1 MKQQFLHFYDN
12 SVNELYAY
20 CYKRLADRNLAK
32 AITEDSYKYLWS
44 TLTSQADVEH
54 SEDSLFK
61 IANQYIR
68 QHFHEELTSRT
79 RFTPA
84 FS

>member
-1 MKQQFLHFYDN
+1 MKKTFLHFYDTT
-12 SVNELYAY
+12 VNDLYAY

-32 AITEDSYKYLWS
+32 AVTEDSYKYLWS
-44 TLTSQADVEH
+44 TLTSTSDIAE
-54 SEDSLFK
+54 SEDNLFR

-68 QHFHEELTSRT
+68 QHFHVELSSKT
-79 RFTPA
+79 RLTPA